1 MPNCPKLSIASIV
14 FACFLAAPPAV
25 AQHGHS
31 EGRSTGHHH
40 HQRFDD
46 PERWSKS
53 FDDPARDAWQ
63 KPNDVIR
70 SLAPMAD
77 ARVADIGAGTGY
89 FTVRLA
95 RAIPRGVVFAVDIER
110 KMVEHIAA
118 RAKENGLS
126 NVRGVVASETAA
138 KLPEPVDLALM
149 VNAYHHIGARTAY
162 MRDLASS
169 LRPGG
174 RVAII
179 EARPEAE
186 QGPPKHFRL
195 PVARIDEEMVASG
208 YRRVAQHDFLERQN
222 FLVYERLH
230 Q

>member
-1 MPNCPKLSIASIV
+1 MQQRHLLRLATFS
-14 FACFLAAPPAV
+14 FACLLAASPSL
-25 AQHGHS
+25 AQHEHRKESKGHD
-31 EGRSTGHHH
+31 H

-46 PERWSKS
+46 PAKWSKS

-63 KPNDVIR
+63 KPEEVIR
-70 SLAPMAD
+70 SLALKAD

-95 RAIPRGVVFAVDIER
+95 KSVPGGQVFAVDIER
-110 KMVEHIAA
+110 KMVEHIQS
-118 RAKENGLS
+118 RAKEGGFV
-126 NVRGVVASETAA
+126 NVRGVVARETSAN
-138 KLPEPVDLALM
+138 LPEPVDLALM
-149 VNAYHHIGARTAY
+149 VNSYHHIDARSAY

-195 PVARIDEEMVASG
+195 PVARIDEEMAAAG
-208 YRRVAQHDFLERQN
+208 YRRIAKHDFLPRQN
-222 FLVYERLH
+222 LLVYERSQH
-230 Q
+230 